1 MLLLTID
8 RVLLV
13 RLNLRYPLFMSMKK
27 ILLSTSGIF
36 LLGGIYF
43 AVIISSP
50 SGISNI
56 YLFHA
61 VTSLTFLVF
70 VFLAYLWI
78 IRSVSTPSKKL
89 HGIKGSSLKASFKNH
104 NQQKVEVQIRSHRL
118 RRTTLTV
125 PLLIVV
131 TFVIFWVIPLQI
143 SYWTTSSVNNAPH
156 LLLHPL
162 GFISDAIIYIFF
174 YPATF
179 KELKKMLGILTNA
192 NN

>member
-1 MLLLTID
+1 MLSGFVISICVLYLIGTVLHSFGFILLFRIVRRGSSPYNLGQRLFLLHLILVEICACVLFFTTQILFEWKIGLNIARFLYISLRTSGYVNYIGSMLLLTID

-78 IRSVSTPSKKL
+78 
-89 HGIKGSSLKASFKNH
+89 H
-104 NQQKVEVQIRSHRL
+104 
-118 RRTTLTV
+118 
-125 PLLIVV
+125 
-131 TFVIFWVIPLQI
+131 QI
-143 SYWTTSSVNNAPH
+143 SNN
-156 LLLHPL
+156 
-162 GFISDAIIYIFF
+162 I
-174 YPATF
+174 
-179 KELKKMLGILTNA
+179 K
-192 NN
+192 